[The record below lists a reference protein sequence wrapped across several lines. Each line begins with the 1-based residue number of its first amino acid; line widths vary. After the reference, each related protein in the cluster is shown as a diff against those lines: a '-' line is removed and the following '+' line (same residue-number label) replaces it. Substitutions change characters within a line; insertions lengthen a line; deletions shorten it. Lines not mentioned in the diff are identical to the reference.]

1 MKIRS
6 VVILV
11 LVVALIA
18 VVATMQFSQRKIE
31 IANTGNIGSLN
42 TDKPKKP
49 DKTDV
54 NFKVADDEGSLEMT
68 SPDCGSKKGCFKVGR
83 GKSGLIKFKFSDS
96 FGGWQLTEF
105 KICKIEPV
113 NSLDCNLGVW
123 ERLDFFVSDD
133 ISGSNIFTT
142 NSQGAIDLKT
152 LAKSNEDET
161 EFYLL
166 NQNAIKK
173 KYYYTIKACKTGVS
187 KVCITTDPDIENK
200 GRN

>member
-18 VVATMQFSQRKIE
+18 VVATMQFSQGRNGVS
-31 IANTGNIGSLN
+31 NTGNIGSLT
-42 TDKPKKP
+42 TDKPKKS

-54 NFKVADDEGSLEMT
+54 NFKVAGNQGSLEMT
-68 SPDCGSKKGCFKVGR
+68 SPLCGGKNGCFKVGK
-83 GKSGLIKFKFSDS
+83 GKSGLIKFQFTDP

-105 KICKIEPV
+105 KICKTQSDD
-113 NSLDCNLGVW
+113 SLDCNLGVW

-133 ISGSNIFTT
+133 ILGSNIFST
-142 NSQGAIDLKT
+142 NSLGAINLKT
-152 LAKSNEDET
+152 LTPYDEGKT

-173 KYYYTIKACKTGVS
+173 KYYYTIEACKTGVS
-187 KVCITTDPDIENK
+187 VVCITTDPTIENK